1 VPKFY
6 AFKTIEDFTVSA
18 GSTTEK
24 TWTSDGDYI
33 IHRIRLIETT
43 SVGLVNLE
51 VTITMDGY
59 AVTKDIVPGNVFD
72 GYWNQ
77 LPILDLEIKKSKV
90 IKLSFENTS
99 SSDITLYIVMELW
112 K

>member
-1 VPKFY
+1 MVKFY
-6 AFKTIEDFTVSA
+6 AFKTIESFTVSA
-18 GSTTEK
+18 GSTVEK
-24 TWTSDGDYI
+24 TWTADDDYV

-43 SVGLVNLE
+43 SVGLENLE
-51 VTITMDGY
+51 TTITMNGY
-59 AVTKDIVPGNVFD
+59 AVTKDIVPGNVLS

-77 LPILDLEIKKSKV
+77 LPILDLAIEKSEV

-99 SSDITLYIVMELW
+99 TSDITLYVVMELW